1 MAIDWQNFTPG
12 SSLLGGA
19 LIGLAAVI
27 LLWTNG
33 RVLGISG
40 LIAALFQPVGWQRWR
55 LMVLGGILISPWLY
69 VLLGGGIPEA
79 APRQIPILIIAGL
92 LVGFGSRLGGGCTS
106 GHGVCGISRLSLR
119 SLVATLSFMI
129 MGFLTVYLLRHIFQ
143 LI

>member
-1 MAIDWQNFTPG
+1 MIDWHHFTPI

-19 LIGLAAVI
+19 LIGLAAVV

-40 LIAALFQPVGWQRWR
+40 LLAALFQKSGWQLWR
-55 LMVLGGILISPWLY
+55 LAVLGGILIAPALY
-69 VLLGGGIPEA
+69 LLLGGDIPEA
-79 APRQIPILIIAGL
+79 APRQIPLLIIAGL

-119 SLVATLSFMI
+119 SMVATLSFMLA
-129 MGFLTVYLLRHIFQ
+129 GFATVYVLRHVFH